1 MRNGK
6 SVQNR
11 VAELIAQKQRQ
22 TGQRITYAD
31 VAAATGLSE
40 VAIGKWSRNE
50 VTRFDRK
57 MIATFCE
64 YFDCTVG
71 ELLVYEDRG

>member
-1 MRNGK
+1 MGNGK
-6 SVQNR
+6 DVQNR

-31 VAAATGLSE
+31 IAAATGLSE
-40 VAIGKWSRNE
+40 VAIGKWARNS
-50 VTRFDRK
+50 VKRFDRE

-71 ELLVYEDRG
+71 ELLVYEERG